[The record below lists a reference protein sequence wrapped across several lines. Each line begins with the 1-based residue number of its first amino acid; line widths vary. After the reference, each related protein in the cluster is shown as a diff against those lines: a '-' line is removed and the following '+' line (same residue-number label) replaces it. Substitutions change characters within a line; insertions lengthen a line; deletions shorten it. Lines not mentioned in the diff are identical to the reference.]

1 VHDADAD
8 AFAHFDSRLKYL
20 RISMKKKNDEFLASP
35 IYHARSLPQ
44 THRTKVQILIVRF
57 FFSALS
63 FASVVVVRSIV
74 AAHSFYLYYLSCL

>member
-1 VHDADAD
+1 
-8 AFAHFDSRLKYL
+8 
-20 RISMKKKNDEFLASP
+20 MKKKNDEFLASP

-74 AAHSFYLYYLSCL
+74 AAHSF